1 MRDTRLSSSAALP
14 WIAFLAVASAP
25 LVMSSGWTN
34 MAILTLLFVH
44 LCIAWNLVGG
54 IAGQFCIGHSLFLAA
69 GGLTSTL
76 LSLHFGIS
84 PWIGMFAGA
93 ALAAAIGVFIAWLS
107 FRYELPPLSFALVTI
122 ALAMLGFLA
131 ISSIDFLGA
140 SRGLTLPVRGTPAM
154 YQFRSDTTYY
164 VVILCQVIVALALS
178 MWLYHTKIGLYL
190 RAVRDNERAAHA
202 IGVPVL
208 RYKMLAMAISAALTA
223 FGGTFYA
230 QYLQYVEPHTFAG
243 INIVIQIILLT
254 VVGGSGTIWGPVL
267 GSILLVPIGEVL
279 RHSFGDAIPG
289 LHMLL
294 YGVLLVAVIRFA
306 PGGLV
311 GAFKRLTLEWQ
322 FRQTTKEAGESLR
335 SSQ

>member
-1 MRDTRLSSSAALP
+1 MRETRLLSSAALP
-14 WIAFLAVASAP
+14 WIAFLAVALAP
-25 LVMSSGWTN
+25 LVMSSSWTN

-69 GGLTSTL
+69 GAYTSTL
-76 LSLHFGIS
+76 LSVHLGIT

-93 ALAAAIGVFIAWLS
+93 ALAAVIGVFIAWLS

-122 ALAMLGFLA
+122 ALAMLGYLA

-164 VVILCQVIVALALS
+164 VVILIQVIIALALS
-178 MWLYHTKIGLYL
+178 MWLYHNKIGLYL

-208 RYKMLAMAISAALTA
+208 KYKMLAMAISAALTA

-254 VVGGSGTIWGPVL
+254 VVGGTGTVWGPVVGPL
-267 GSILLVPIGEVL
+267 LLVPAGEWL
-279 RHSFGDAIPG
+279 RHSLGGSLPG
-289 LHMLL
+289 VHLL
-294 YGVLLVAVIRFA
+294 VFGVLLVVVIRFA
-306 PGGLV
+306 PDGLI
-311 GAFKRLTLEWQ
+311 GAFGRARQAWR
-322 FRQTTKEAGESLR
+322 FRHRVAEAATR
-335 SSQ
+335 

>member
-1 MRDTRLSSSAALP
+1 MPTSKFRYTTLLPWCFFLALALLPLGLSSA
-14 WIAFLAVASAP
+14 
-25 LVMSSGWTN
+25 WTSI
-34 MAILTLLFVH
+34 AILTALFIY
-44 LCIAWNLVGG
+44 LSIAWNLVGG
-54 IAGQFCIGHSLFLAA
+54 IAGQFSIGHSLFIASGAYTSVILATHLGITPWLGMLAGALLAA
-69 GGLTSTL
+69 VI
-76 LSLHFGIS
+76 GI
-84 PWIGMFAGA
+84 
-93 ALAAAIGVFIAWLS
+93 FIAWLS
-107 FRYELPPLSFALVTI
+107 FRYELPQLSFALVTI

-131 ISSIDFLGA
+131 ISSSDFLGA
-140 SRGLTLPVRGTPAM
+140 SSGLTLPAHGTPLT
-154 YQFRSDTTYY
+154 YQFRSDLSYY
-164 VVILCQVIVALALS
+164 GVILALVVIALALS
-178 MWLYHTKIGLYL
+178 MWLYRSKVGLYL
-190 RAVRDNERAAHA
+190 RLIRDNERAAHA

-208 RYKMLAMAISAALTA
+208 KYKMLAMAISAALTA
-223 FGGTFYA
+223 LGGTFYA

-243 INIVIQIILLT
+243 LNVVIQIILLT

-306 PGGLV
+306 PDGLV
-311 GAFKRLTLEWQ
+311 GAFKRMTLEWQ